1 MHHVWGQRWKPVGIK
16 VRRLFTGTQARRH
29 LEPYAGFRAVPTGA
43 SRFGGCPIGE
53 ILAMP
58 LAEGAEGSSNV
69 PKWIIGARK

>member
-1 MHHVWGQRWKPVGIK
+1 MGM
-16 VRRLFTGTQARRH
+16 QARCH
-29 LEPYAGFRAVPTGA
+29 LEPYAGFRAAPTGA
-43 SRFGGCPIGE
+43 SPRLGGCPIGE